1 MHCIMLGCDIP
12 TCTCTCTCTYIHT
25 YIQIYVHDNIKF
37 HYLRSLVLDCVDD
50 EALHTLCS
58 GKLKLSFLDLSHS
71 GITDKRYI

>member
-1 MHCIMLGCDIP
+1 MYRNMHSIMLGCDIP
-12 TCTCTCTCTYIHT
+12 TCTYIHT

-71 GITDKRYI
+71 GITDKRYNI